1 MQAIKQILETK
12 LNGLNVKLFEY
23 DIENE
28 QSFCELKEYL
38 VNKVRSSKVHKMD
51 DYDLNYFGSR
61 NLNPE
66 FIKKFNEC
74 VARVNIPKKA
84 SIPQFDVRRERV
96 TEWMAQYLLE
106 KKYGCTFYDEAD
118 KRINLKTVEIDKHTD
133 GIDVPGIRMDGDTIR
148 FVICEVKASED
159 GNIPCGSVTSLQ
171 DDIQKAIDNKDNR
184 TSREILEY
192 MHGIRDVDL
201 QDEMLKSIVGFLATL
216 IAGEKGELVD
226 NIIFFPMLIRNN
238 NTIVT
243 NMSVD
248 DYKNFA
254 VRGVDSEN
262 IENVILAF
270 QKSFCDFS
278 NDIYK
283 EAIGIE

>member
-1 MQAIKQILETK
+1 MQGIKQLLETK
-12 LNGLNVKLFEY
+12 LNGLNIKLFEY
-23 DIENE
+23 DIHNE
-28 QSFCELKEYL
+28 QSFSELKEYL

-66 FIKKFNEC
+66 FIKKFNER
-74 VARVNIPKKA
+74 VARVCIPKKA
-84 SIPQFDVRRERV
+84 TLPQFDVRRERV

-106 KKYGCTFYDEAD
+106 LEYGCTFYDEAD
-118 KRINLKTVEIDKHTD
+118 KRMNLKTVEIDKHTD
-133 GIDVPGIRMDGDTIR
+133 GIDVPGVRIDGDTIR

-159 GNIPCGSVTSLQ
+159 RNIPCSSAVSLQ
-171 DDIQKAIDNKDNR
+171 DDIQKAIENRDNR

-201 QDEMLKSIVGFLATL
+201 QDEVLKNIIGFLATL

-226 NIIFFPMLIRNN
+226 NIIFFPALIRNN
-238 NTIVT
+238 NTIVA
-243 NMSVD
+243 NKSVD
-248 DYKNFA
+248 DYKDF
-254 VRGVDSEN
+254 VVHGVGSEN
-262 IENVILAF
+262 IENVILSF

-283 EAIGIE
+283 EAIGVE